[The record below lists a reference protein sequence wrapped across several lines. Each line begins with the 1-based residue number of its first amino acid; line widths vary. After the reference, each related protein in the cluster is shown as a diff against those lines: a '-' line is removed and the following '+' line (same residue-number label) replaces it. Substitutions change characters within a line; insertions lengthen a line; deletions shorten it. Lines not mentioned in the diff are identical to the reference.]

1 MPGNLNARVS
11 WFLLLLV
18 ATSLA
23 LRSPLAALIRLS
35 LNDERYS
42 YVALI
47 PVMTLSLVLFGR
59 KTIFLSPRYCP
70 AIGVPIMFLGAGLAG
85 LAPMS
90 RHLSVVILELVLI
103 WIGAFI
109 LIFGRRAFMA
119 AGFPIGFLFLMIP
132 LPATALNHLVSFLQY
147 SSAYM
152 SEALFK
158 ALTIP
163 AMRQGLTISL
173 PGIDIQVAQQCSG
186 IRSSIALVLASSLA
200 GYVILHSNLNR
211 FFLILITIPVVIVK
225 NAVRIVTLSGLAL
238 YVDKGFLFGSL
249 HHFGGLCFSLLDLA
263 IVVPLLLHLQ
273 KSEARRRTQRIPA

>member
-1 MPGNLNARVS
+1 MPGNLKARVS
-11 WFLLLLV
+11 WFVLLLV

-23 LRSPLAALIRLS
+23 LRSPFAALIRLS

-85 LAPMS
+85 LAPLS
-90 RHLSVVILELVLI
+90 HHLSVVIMELVLI

-109 LIFGRRAFMA
+109 LIFGRHAFMA

-173 PGIDIQVAQQCSG
+173 PGIDIEVAEQCSG

-200 GYVILHSNLNR
+200 GYIFLHGTVNR
-211 FFLILITIPVVIVK
+211 AFLILITIPVVIFK

-263 IVVPLLLHLQ
+263 IVVPFLLHLQ